1 MVLGDAVTKLQ
12 TIFNHVSRVKT
23 WSLFYF
29 RAPNLFEKSLAIHC
43 FATGAKMGS
52 RFEKFSED
60 DIWAINEV
68 VVQTKTKKVTSYGL
82 SVFTGR

>member
-1 MVLGDAVTKLQ
+1 
-12 TIFNHVSRVKT
+12 
-23 WSLFYF
+23 
-29 RAPNLFEKSLAIHC
+29 
-43 FATGAKMGS
+43 MGS